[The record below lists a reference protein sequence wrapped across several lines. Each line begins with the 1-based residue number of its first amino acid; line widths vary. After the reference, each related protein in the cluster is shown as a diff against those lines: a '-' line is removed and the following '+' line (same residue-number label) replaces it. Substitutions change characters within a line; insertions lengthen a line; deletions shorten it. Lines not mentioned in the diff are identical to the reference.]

1 MLLRTYPKTQ
11 GDRDFLDGI
20 ATSDIRQYADMW
32 GLPKADDVPVYV
44 YVKVGGFRVTEEAF
58 INQNLTFEPLIEDW
72 QQYGSISLTFP
83 PVSFVMNKI
92 LDISM
97 SFFLLSVS
105 L

>member
-1 MLLRTYPKTQ
+1 
-11 GDRDFLDGI
+11 
-20 ATSDIRQYADMW
+20 MW
-32 GLPKADDVPVYV
+32 GLPKADDVPVYI
-44 YVKVGGFRVTEEAF
+44 YVRAGGLTVTEEAF
-58 INQNLTFEPLIEDW
+58 ARHNLTFEALIEDW